1 MYLAIW
7 TAFKAA
13 PFNRLSDTTQKFKIL
28 LLDKPSLNLETNT
41 SSLPS
46 TSNGVGSGL
55 SQYSVPSNPLID
67 DLCKRILDDFK
78 LNDKDQVCIM
88 INSLGATPL
97 EELYIISKR
106 VNENLSKLKIVIII
120 LWILSLKIF

>member
-67 DLCKRILDDFK
+67 DLALSISTTF
-78 LNDKDQVCIM
+78 LNVAEQNVPCPVTTPTLALEGSTIKSCIF
-88 INSLGATPL
+88 
-97 EELYIISKR
+97 
-106 VNENLSKLKIVIII
+106 
-120 LWILSLKIF
+120 KIFLDSFTNFSSSSE